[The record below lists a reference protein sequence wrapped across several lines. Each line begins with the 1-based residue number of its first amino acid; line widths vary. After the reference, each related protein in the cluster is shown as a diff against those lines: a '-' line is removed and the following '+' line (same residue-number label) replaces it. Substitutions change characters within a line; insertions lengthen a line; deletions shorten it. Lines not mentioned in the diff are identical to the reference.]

1 MIKWSKEKAL
11 QLILLARLFTCSD
24 TSFER
29 LKVLILPAG
38 YIINVCISPGT
49 KESAEQSMEIELQ
62 LSNAEED

>member
-1 MIKWSKEKAL
+1 M
-11 QLILLARLFTCSD
+11 LILSVETD
-24 TSFER
+24 PSFER

-62 LSNAEED
+62 LSNAEEDWHIAYCV